1 MLSISINP
9 MNLSNTAE
17 QLLSVVA
24 REGEHRLALARLVL
38 EKRQLII
45 KLKDDEGLHFWQI
58 GDLLGGTTRQR
69 AEAIYKGRKPKE
81 KTKTRKAKR
90 KAKA

>member
-1 MLSISINP
+1 MLSVSINP

-24 REGEHRLALARLVL
+24 REGEHRSALARLVL

-81 KTKTRKAKR
+81 KIKRKSSR